1 MSLWRSLSNWV
12 VVSVAPVGQVHRP
25 LSSKGRVPSSFL
37 CSYWWPAVTWRR
49 VYCPGLLDTDFTLAV
64 VTIIPTGCC
73 SSLLPPHHHRHD
85 LDYKLW
91 VEAAG
96 RVSLGQIIYKCRTF
110 NWPDHKVLL
119 IAIAAVIVRFFLW
132 LTSSSESYQT
142 LSRPHSS
149 PRLPGS
155 ASISHINPTIS
166 SHLPLVSFCPYVF
179 NVMFGENWWVMLV
192 RRLSPAPSSLVFTPS
207 R

>member
-1 MSLWRSLSNWV
+1 MLTTWGWCDALCPTELWWVSPQSAKFTGRSPARDASRPHFFVPIGGLRSRDAVFTVRGCWTQILLWPSWLLYQQV
-12 VVSVAPVGQVHRP
+12 VVAP
-25 LSSKGRVPSSFL
+25 
-37 CSYWWPAVTWRR
+37 
-49 VYCPGLLDTDFTLAV
+49 
-64 VTIIPTGCC
+64 

-142 LSRPHSS
+142 LSRPH
-149 PRLPGS
+149 L
-155 ASISHINPTIS
+155 AFQA
-166 SHLPLVSFCPYVF
+166 VQVF
-179 NVMFGENWWVMLV
+179 
-192 RRLSPAPSSLVFTPS
+192 PI
-207 R
+207 

>member
-1 MSLWRSLSNWV
+1 MFVMFIMFIMFTPCWLSLVRGDALCPTELWWVSPQSAKFTGRSPARDASRPHFFVPIGGLRSRDAVFTVRGCWTQILLWPSWLLYQQV
-12 VVSVAPVGQVHRP
+12 VVAP
-25 LSSKGRVPSSFL
+25 
-37 CSYWWPAVTWRR
+37 
-49 VYCPGLLDTDFTLAV
+49 
-64 VTIIPTGCC
+64 

-142 LSRPHSS
+142 LSRPH
-149 PRLPGS
+149 L
-155 ASISHINPTIS
+155 AFQA
-166 SHLPLVSFCPYVF
+166 VQVF
-179 NVMFGENWWVMLV
+179 
-192 RRLSPAPSSLVFTPS
+192 PI
-207 R
+207 